1 MEHHSHGKGRQE
13 ADIGHQRQRMAVLV
27 FGRTGQESQ
36 EEIQEKWGEIQGQWL
51 KAVICLAAKVS

>member
-1 MEHHSHGKGRQE
+1 
-13 ADIGHQRQRMAVLV
+13 MAVLV